1 MVEQRLPDKF
11 VSPKPIGV
19 VMVLSNMQFPLGG
32 TQKQLLGLANALES
46 QEVSVW
52 IVSRRQK
59 IFKPARGGYGTD
71 MPPAAS
77 RNHVY
82 FVHLP
87 ILRLQPAWSFLVS
100 FLVWAAIN
108 RKRFQIIH
116 AHSPRLGI
124 IASVVGWMLRKAV
137 IIKIPSVEH
146 AADVQPGRLMH
157 QLRRRI
163 LIEGSAGFIAV
174 SKELAQHLCDAG
186 ISPGRI
192 ARIPNGVLLNGDPR
206 PDYSKFKLEFLGSSE
221 TRMVLYVGRLV
232 EEKGVDQLLRVWASL
247 PARHGAVLVIVGDGP
262 LKPALEAQVEKSAI
276 LGSVRFTGH
285 QADVAKFY
293 AIADL
298 FVLPSKTEGMSNS
311 LLEAMA
317 VGLPVIASDAG
328 GNKDVLENQSGVLV
342 NWHDIPECVGVLT
355 TLLTTPDLRNRL
367 GASGKKRAL
376 NFNLPSIA
384 KQYRRLYESVLQG

>member
-1 MVEQRLPDKF
+1 MVEQSLPDKF

-32 TQKQLLGLANALES
+32 TQKQLLGLANELES
-46 QEVSVW
+46 QGVSVW

-59 IFKPARGGYGTD
+59 IFKPARGGYGIA

-77 RNHVY
+77 RDHVY

-137 IIKIPSVEH
+137 IIKVPSVEH

-157 QLRRRI
+157 QVRRRI

-174 SKELAQHLCDAG
+174 SKELARHLCDAG
-186 ISPGRI
+186 ISPGKI
-192 ARIPNGVLLNGDPR
+192 ARIPNGVLLNGNGR

-221 TRMVLYVGRLV
+221 TPMVLYVGRLV
-232 EEKGVDQLLRVWASL
+232 EEKGLDQLLRVWASL

-262 LKPALEAQVEKSAI
+262 LRPALEAQVEKSAI
-276 LGSVRFTGH
+276 LRSVRFTGH

-317 VGLPVIASDAG
+317 VGLPVIASDTG
-328 GNKDVLENQSGVLV
+328 GNKDVIENQSGVLV
-342 NWHDIPECVGVLT
+342 NWHNIPECVGVLT
-355 TLLTTPDLRNRL
+355 TLLTTPDLRSRL

-384 KQYRRLYESVLQG
+384 KQYCRLYESVLQG

>member
-1 MVEQRLPDKF
+1 MVEQSLPDKF

-32 TQKQLLGLANALES
+32 TQKQLLGLANELES
-46 QEVSVW
+46 QGVSVW

-59 IFKPARGGYGTD
+59 IFKPARGGYGIA

-77 RNHVY
+77 RDHVY

-116 AHSPRLGI
+116 AHSPRLGV

-137 IIKIPSVEH
+137 IIKVPSVEH

-157 QLRRRI
+157 RVRRRI

-174 SKELAQHLCDAG
+174 SKELARHLCDAG
-186 ISPGRI
+186 ISPGKI
-192 ARIPNGVLLNGDPR
+192 ARIPNGVLLNGNGR

-221 TRMVLYVGRLV
+221 TPMVLYVGRLV
-232 EEKGVDQLLRVWASL
+232 EEKGLDQLLRVWASL

-262 LKPALEAQVEKSAI
+262 LRPALEAQVEKSAI
-276 LGSVRFTGH
+276 LRSVRFTGH

-293 AIADL
+293 ATADL

-317 VGLPVIASDAG
+317 VGLPVVASDTG

-342 NWHDIPECVGVLT
+342 NWQNIPECVEVLM
-355 TLLTTPDLRNRL
+355 TLLTSPDLRSRIS
-367 GASGKKRAL
+367 ASGKKRAL